1 MLDVSSQHIECL
13 DPTQGMPGPGRAA
26 PKVGE
31 EYLGARSSQFSASA
45 SEKQKAQP
53 SCFSCFN
60 PPAPTSAFSAAG
72 PRARTAPPPAPGA
85 GIPIP
90 APCGAAELCFFPAL
104 HLAGSSACSASAKPA
119 GLCREMRRFCRPGA
133 AAAVLRV
140 LQPRALALSG
150 SAVPAPTELSHVSI
164 PTPRCAVR
172 VRARSG
178 ARRPQ
183 RETSGT

>member
-31 EYLGARSSQFSASA
+31 EYLGARSSQPVLLRSKRRSLAAFLVLT
-45 SEKQKAQP
+45 
-53 SCFSCFN
+53 
-60 PPAPTSAFSAAG
+60 PPRRPLHFLQ
-72 PRARTAPPPAPGA
+72 PAPGHGQPHLPLLEPGFQSLPRA
-85 GIPIP
+85 V
-90 APCGAAELCFFPAL
+90 LLSFVFFPAL